1 MQDDG
6 DAEDLIWDLFERR
19 TIQREDLAAIVK
31 AVQVDNVRLI
41 SFWVRGQPD
50 PDVLGGT
57 IRGDP
62 QAIGEVVGQ
71 LAQATELPIE
81 ISVQVYPFNQGAQ
94 ATFASPA
101 AMVIWGNGQPSLDA
115 ISEAE

>member
-1 MQDDG
+1 MQDYG
-6 DAEDLIWDLFERR
+6 DAEDLIWKLFERR
-19 TIQREDLAAIVK
+19 TIQREDLAAIFK
-31 AVQVDNVRLI
+31 AVQVDNVKLV
-41 SFWVRGQPD
+41 SFWVRGQPE

-71 LAQATELPIE
+71 LAQATDLPVE
-81 ISVQVYPFNQGAQ
+81 IAVRVYPYNQGADVH
-94 ATFASPA
+94 FGSPCLL
-101 AMVIWGNGQPSLDA
+101 IWGNGQPSLDA